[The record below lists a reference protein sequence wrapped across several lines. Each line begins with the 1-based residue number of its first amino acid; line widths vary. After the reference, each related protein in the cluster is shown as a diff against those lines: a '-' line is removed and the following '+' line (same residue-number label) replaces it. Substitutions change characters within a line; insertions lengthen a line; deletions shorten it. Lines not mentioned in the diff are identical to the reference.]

1 MIGAQIGDTVY
12 VTKNGRG
19 DRSVGII
26 QYIGTVDGLDSDS
39 LWFGI
44 ELMVSLTVFAKII
57 F

>member
-44 ELMVSLTVFAKII
+44 ELMVSLTAFEKII